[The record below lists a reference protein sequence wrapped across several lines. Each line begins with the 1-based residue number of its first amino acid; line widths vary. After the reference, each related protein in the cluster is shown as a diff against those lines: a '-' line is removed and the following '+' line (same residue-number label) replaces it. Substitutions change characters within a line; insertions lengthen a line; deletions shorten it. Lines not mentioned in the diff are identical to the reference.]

1 MGRLTERVHFRIAIT
16 ALIIVA
22 FGIGIMV
29 YGIRKTMLFYSQ
41 PVELESLRG
50 DDLPDSRVELDA
62 YRVVS
67 STNASGYLYYVIEY
81 KTGLYTLVEVVDNSF
96 YSEKINNQNRSG
108 ICEQEYVIKGYLRRL
123 KDESVKKQLK
133 ELGYDYNDF
142 VGDGMYAIKIVEDDK
157 FSIIFGSSVV
167 ILAVGCLIV
176 NFVVKKKN
184 V

>member
-1 MGRLTERVHFRIAIT
+1 M
-16 ALIIVA
+16 
-22 FGIGIMV
+22 
-29 YGIRKTMLFYSQ
+29 
-41 PVELESLRG
+41 
-50 DDLPDSRVELDA
+50 
-62 YRVVS
+62 
-67 STNASGYLYYVIEY
+67 
-81 KTGLYTLVEVVDNSF
+81 DNSF

-157 FSIIFGSSVV
+157 FSIIFGFSVV